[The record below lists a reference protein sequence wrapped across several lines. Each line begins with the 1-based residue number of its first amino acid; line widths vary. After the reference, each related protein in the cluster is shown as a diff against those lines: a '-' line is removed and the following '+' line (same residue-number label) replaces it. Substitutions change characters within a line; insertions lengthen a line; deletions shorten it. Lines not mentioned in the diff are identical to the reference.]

1 MEIALNNYELLLSQV
16 QKAIQKTEQNIV
28 RSVNR
33 EKVVMSWELGK
44 IIDQHLVKND
54 RADYGKKLFSQ
65 LAQDTSIA
73 ERTLYQMRTFYK
85 TYPTLPSEK
94 ASLSW
99 SHYRNLISVGSDTK
113 RKYLEDLTVK
123 KNLDST
129 QLQKKISQS
138 HATAKP
144 KKSVK
149 FSVTRGQL
157 YAYKLVTFSDSSE
170 CFADCG
176 FNVFTKVKT
185 SLKGQGQIVESLKK
199 GEGFG
204 LKKST
209 KKPAEI
215 HTYKATLDRVVD
227 GDTIHVTLDLG
238 FEIRHKEILRLAK
251 INAPEMATA
260 AGKKSAET
268 LQNILKDVPVLVIKT
283 NKTDIYGRYIADVF
297 FSETGETDLQ
307 KIADAGSY
315 LNQMLFDLGVVE
327 EY

>member
-1 MEIALNNYELLLSQV
+1 MEITLNNYEKLLLQV
-16 QKAIQKTEQNIV
+16 QRTIEETKQNIV
-28 RSVNR
+28 KSVNR
-33 EKVVMSWELGK
+33 EKVVMSWGLGK
-44 IIDQHLVKND
+44 IIDQHLMKND

-65 LAQDTSIA
+65 LAKDTSIA
-73 ERTLYQMRTFYK
+73 ERTLYQMRAFYK
-85 TYPTLPSEK
+85 NYPTLPSEK
-94 ASLSW
+94 AALSW
-99 SHYRNLISVGSDTK
+99 SHYRTLISVGDSEK
-113 RKYLEDLTVK
+113 REYLEDLAVRTS
-123 KNLDST
+123 LDSA
-129 QLQKKISQS
+129 QLQKKISKS
-138 HATAKP
+138 HAKEKP
-144 KKSVK
+144 KKAVK

-157 YAYKLVTFSDSSE
+157 YAYKLVTFADSAE

-185 SLKGQGQIVESLKK
+185 SLKGQGQIVESLRK

-251 INAPEMATA
+251 INAPEMSTV
-260 AGKKSAET
+260 AGKKSAEV
-268 LQNILKDVPVLVIKT
+268 LQNILKDVPILVIKT

-297 FSETGETDLQ
+297 FSESGETDLQ
-307 KIADAGSY
+307 KIADGGTY
-315 LNQMLFDLGVVE
+315 LSQMLFDLGAID